1 MFKTIDD
8 VRKYIISEYGV
19 SPEKYDGKTIT
30 YRALTITKNEA
41 SIILANKKSA
51 DMWTV
56 QRKGHS
62 VDFFRTDELAS
73 ALDHGGS
80 LLYWFMQDTENS

>member
-8 VRKYIISEYGV
+8 VKKYIISEYGI
-19 SPEKYDGKTIT
+19 SPEKFDGKTIT
-30 YRALTITKNEA
+30 YKSLTITKNEA
-41 SIILANKKSA
+41 SAILANKKSA

-62 VDFFRTDELAS
+62 IDFFRTDELVT
-73 ALDHGGS
+73 ALDPGGS
-80 LLYWFMQDTENS
+80 LLYWFISDTENT